1 MADIKV
7 KNPVVIVGTK
17 AQVESTTMGE
27 NDFGIATDV
36 EFYNKEETDA
46 LLSAISETLNNKA
59 DLDLHNLNN
68 EGKKSVTT
76 TGMVMAFAGTTAPTG
91 WLKCDGS
98 AISRTTYADLF
109 EAIGTKYGTG
119 DGSTT
124 FNLPTQSVIPLG
136 NTAPVH
142 NGDGTTRATLLFYT
156 HTGELINSGTTKYRN
171 ISIDDGSAVYA
182 STTPVSSGTAAP
194 ARIDLRADLTRATGA
209 TTIACIKY

>member
-17 AQVESTTMGE
+17 ARVESTTMGE
-27 NDFGIATDV
+27 NDFAIATDV

-46 LLSAISETLNNKA
+46 LLSEISEALNNKA

-109 EAIGTKYGTG
+109 AAIGTKYGAG

-136 NTAPVH
+136 KEAPVY
-142 NGDGTTRATLLFYT
+142 NGDGTNLRALCFFNDTGTRL
-156 HTGELINSGTTKYRN
+156 NSGTTKYRN
-171 ISIDDGSAVYA
+171 ISIDDSSYAYA
-182 STTPVSSGTAAP
+182 SVSPASSGTAAG
-194 ARIDLRADLTRATGA
+194 ARIDFRAGLTQATGA